1 MNKLNGFLYG
11 LLSSAS
17 FGLIPMFTIPV
28 MREGMQFPSVL
39 VYRFTIATVALGILL
54 LIRKESFHITRH
66 DLPRLL
72 LLAVFYLSSSL
83 FLIWGYEFMPSGIAT
98 TLHFMY
104 PVLTTLIMMTV
115 FHEKKSIWRMIAI
128 ALAVAGVY
136 LLSVSGESG
145 QSMSLIGLII
155 VLLSALG
162 YALYLVAVNQ
172 LNVRHLKG
180 LKLTFYVFLFTSV
193 FLVAGVGI
201 QGGIQPISSGEMAIN
216 LILLAIIPTIVS
228 NLALVQAIKH
238 IGSTLTSVLGAM
250 EPLTAVCVGILM
262 FGEPL
267 TLSIATGI
275 ILILSAV
282 TIIIAKQN

>member
-115 FHEKKSIWRMIAI
+115 FHEKKSIWRIIAI

>member
-145 QSMSLIGLII
+145 HSMSLIGLII

-172 LNVRHLKG
+172 LNVHHLKG

-201 QGGIQPISSGEMAIN
+201 QGGIQPISSGKMAIN

-267 TLSIATGI
+267 TLSIAAGV